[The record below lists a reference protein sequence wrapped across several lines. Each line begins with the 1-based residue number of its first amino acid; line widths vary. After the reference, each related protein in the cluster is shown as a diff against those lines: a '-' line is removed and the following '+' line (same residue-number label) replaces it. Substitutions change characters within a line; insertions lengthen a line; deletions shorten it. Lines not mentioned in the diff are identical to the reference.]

1 MAEVPGPAA
10 PKERR
15 EAELALLQAIY
26 PNELE
31 WSEQRQELTYRM
43 DKGGTLVIRLP
54 NDYPGGS
61 SPVLVSATGC
71 DKTDLR
77 DATRDCISA
86 VNVQPAEEILDALVQ
101 AFEEL
106 VMQRRAQSPAEDSAP
121 ADAPKVKFK
130 TVVIW
135 LHHLLNT
142 NKRKLALN
150 PTVSPDTIK
159 GITKPGHP
167 GVLLYS
173 GQAEAVEEHVAEL
186 RNQRWQAFQVR
197 LDEPGDIP
205 WSFVLPGIS
214 EVQTMAEVT
223 QNIQSDSNRQAFLEA
238 IGVK

>member
-1 MAEVPGPAA
+1 MAGVPDLGT

-26 PNELE
+26 PSEIQ
-31 WSEQRQELTYRM
+31 WSEQRQELTYRAGE
-43 DKGGTLVIRLP
+43 GGTLVVRLP
-54 NDYPGGS
+54 NDYPGS
-61 SPVLVSATGC
+61 SNPVLVSATGC

-77 DATRDCISA
+77 DATRDRMTAMNI
-86 VNVQPAEEILDALVQ
+86 QPAEEILDALVQ

-106 VMQRRAQSPAEDSAP
+106 VMQRRAQSPVENPMP
-121 ADAPKVKFK
+121 ADAPKVKFR

-150 PTVSPDTIK
+150 PTVNSNAIK
-159 GITKPGHP
+159 GIAKPGYP

-173 GQAEAVEEHVAEL
+173 GQAGAVEEHVAEL
-186 RNQRWQAFQVR
+186 KNQRWQAFQVR

-205 WSFVLPGIS
+205 WCFLSPGIS
-214 EVQTMAEVT
+214 EVQTMAEVS
-223 QNIQSDSNRQAFLEA
+223 QSIQGEGNRQAFLKA